1 MAIKFARANGEICE
15 YKNAQYL
22 PAFFLIP
29 EEILKRCGKEIYNL
43 PRTKRQLLYDKDAI
57 AMVESDL
64 FRLVIIDAFAYMVW
78 PFMRPKV
85 KREIYS
91 GYEPSWVLAHN
102 PDYWIRTM
110 VDLGFLPTVEA

>member
-29 EEILKRCGKEIYNL
+29 EEILKRCGKEIYHL
-43 PRTKRQLLYDKDAI
+43 PRTKRELLYDKDAI

-64 FRLVIIDAFAYMVW
+64 FRLVIIDAFY
-78 PFMRPKV
+78 
-85 KREIYS
+85 IY
-91 GYEPSWVLAHN
+91 GVAIHATEGETRNLFGLRALL
-102 PDYWIRTM
+102 DT
-110 VDLGFLPTVEA
+110 GA